1 MKHKLSKKLSE
12 KPFGLLPVLFRRAQ
26 TANSKLNVLL
36 YELWQ
41 AWFCFPFLI
50 QLLIVYVLKPL
61 CRWQRAQ
68 ARISVISLY
77 FRRSLYMHA
86 VEPRYLELP
95 ALSDLNQFPLDLL
108 LLFQSFILGYLEL
121 GYLELPAISNLN
133 PFPLDLPL
141 RFQPFILVY
150 LELPA
155 ISNLNPSAI
164 SLGFSLAFSV
174 IPTRLSR
181 TQLSRTIFC
190 FPWPKSTPVITNSN
204 DEVDQWTNRSESV
217 RTQLESI
224 LKRHYTFNIRRTSI
238 NIKII
243 RNCALVFAV

>member
-108 LLFQSFILGYLEL
+108 LLFSHSYSV
-121 GYLELPAISNLN
+121 ISNS
-133 PFPLDLPL
+133 
-141 RFQPFILVY
+141 V
-150 LELPA
+150 
-155 ISNLNPSAI
+155 ISNSP
-164 SLGFSLAFSV
+164 
-174 IPTRLSR
+174 LSR
-181 TQLSRTIFC
+181 T
-190 FPWPKSTPVITNSN
+190 
-204 DEVDQWTNRSESV
+204 
-217 RTQLESI
+217 
-224 LKRHYTFNIRRTSI
+224 
-238 NIKII
+238 
-243 RNCALVFAV
+243 

>member
-1 MKHKLSKKLSE
+1 MTSLILFSFSHSTINSLCFKTTLSLTKGPGSNIRYQLVFSPFTIHACSRTSLSRT
-12 KPFGLLPVLFRRAQ
+12 PRSLG
-26 TANSKLNVLL
+26 
-36 YELWQ
+36 
-41 AWFCFPFLI
+41 
-50 QLLIVYVLKPL
+50 LKP
-61 CRWQRAQ
+61 
-68 ARISVISLY
+68 ISLG
-77 FRRSLYMHA
+77 F
-86 VEPRYLELP
+86 
-95 ALSDLNQFPLDLL
+95 ALA
-108 LLFQSFILGYLEL
+108 FQSFILGYLEL

-190 FPWPKSTPVITNSN
+190 FPWPKSTPVISNSN

>member
-12 KPFGLLPVLFRRAQ
+12 TRFGLLPVWFRRAQ

-36 YELWQ
+36 YKLWQ
-41 AWFCFPFLI
+41 AWFCFSFLI

-61 CRWQRAQ
+61 CLWQRAQ

-121 GYLELPAISNLN
+121 
-133 PFPLDLPL
+133 
-141 RFQPFILVY
+141 
-150 LELPA
+150 PA

-181 TQLSRTIFC
+181 TQLSRTSFC
-190 FPWPKSTPVITNSN
+190 FPWPKSTPVISNSN
-204 DEVDQWTNRSESV
+204 DEVDQWTNRSESI
-217 RTQLESI
+217 RTQLQSI
-224 LKRHYTFNIRRTSI
+224 LKRH
-238 NIKII
+238 
-243 RNCALVFAV
+243 

>member
-1 MKHKLSKKLSE
+1 MTSLILFSFSHSTINSLCFKTTLSLTKGPGSNIRYQLVFSPFTIHACSRTSLSRT
-12 KPFGLLPVLFRRAQ
+12 PRSLG
-26 TANSKLNVLL
+26 
-36 YELWQ
+36 
-41 AWFCFPFLI
+41 
-50 QLLIVYVLKPL
+50 LKP
-61 CRWQRAQ
+61 
-68 ARISVISLY
+68 ISLG
-77 FRRSLYMHA
+77 F
-86 VEPRYLELP
+86 
-95 ALSDLNQFPLDLL
+95 ALA
-108 LLFQSFILGYLEL
+108 FQSFILGYLEL
-121 GYLELPAISNLN
+121 G
-133 PFPLDLPL
+133 
-141 RFQPFILVY
+141 Y

-190 FPWPKSTPVITNSN
+190 FPWPKSTPVISNSN

>member
-12 KPFGLLPVLFRRAQ
+12 TRFGLLPVWFRRAQ

-61 CRWQRAQ
+61 CLWQRAQ

-133 PFPLDLPL
+133 P
-141 RFQPFILVY
+141 
-150 LELPA
+150 
-155 ISNLNPSAI
+155 SAI

-190 FPWPKSTPVITNSN
+190 FPWPKSTPVISNSN